1 MGNHSLFSLVLVVI
15 SFTCLISFGKS
26 SESSDLPI
34 LDVTNGLPESY
45 KSQPLDIRIKS
56 QNRPLHQQILK
67 VGESFQLRIATPTI
81 YYLETT
87 LGSLSARVRVFE
99 PGRDAGHSIVYSL
112 VKEDGFYL
120 SYDKVSWEII
130 DTWHK

>member
-1 MGNHSLFSLVLVVI
+1 M
-15 SFTCLISFGKS
+15 
-26 SESSDLPI
+26 
-34 LDVTNGLPESY
+34 
-45 KSQPLDIRIKS
+45 
-56 QNRPLHQQILK
+56 
-67 VGESFQLRIATPTI
+67 GESFQSSIATTTI

-99 PGRDAGHSIVYSL
+99 PGRDAGNSIVYSL
-112 VKEDGFYL
+112 VEEDGFYL

>member
-15 SFTCLISFGKS
+15 SFTCLISYGKS

-34 LDVTNGLPESY
+34 LDFTNGLPESY
-45 KSQPLDIRIKS
+45 KSQALDIRIKS
-56 QNRPLHQQILK
+56 QNRPLHQQIFK
-67 VGESFQLRIATPTI
+67 VGESFQLSIATPTK

-87 LGSLSARVRVFE
+87 LGSLSARVRVVE
-99 PGRDAGHSIVYSL
+99 PGRDAGHSIAYSL

-120 SYDKVSWEII
+120 SYDKVS
-130 DTWHK
+130 